1 MKALLVLCA
10 LAGLAHADNV
20 AVGVFAPTAPFTSTA
35 ARVDLASKL
44 GEHLGKSLGGSG
56 SGRAFVRAGDF
67 ASAVKKG
74 DVTVALVD
82 ATYLAAAG
90 GNYTI
95 LATAIRNNETTQ
107 TWQLLARG
115 ATKLADLKGKHLL
128 VPSTGGR
135 ETDFVLNVLLGGEVP
150 KDFFGKVEPAPD
162 TASTLAA
169 LGLGKA
175 DAAVVPSGVELPAGT
190 TKLLT
195 LTTLSAPVLVAY
207 GTMTAAQHAALA
219 AAAATF
225 KSDGAIAGFRADG
238 DDGVRGIQRRFSVA
252 VKRGPLVVPAVRLL
266 VGDLV
271 EGRTFAIERTPA
283 TNFVAK

>member
-1 MKALLVLCA
+1 MRALLILCA
-10 LAGLAHADNV
+10 LAGIARADNV
-20 AVGVFAPTAPFTSTA
+20 AVGLFVPTAPFTSTA

-44 GEHLGKSLGGSG
+44 GDHLGKGVGGNG
-56 SGRAFVRAGDF
+56 SGRAFARASDF

-90 GNYTI
+90 GNYAI
-95 LATAIRNNETTQ
+95 VATAVRAGETSQ
-107 TWQLLARG
+107 SWQLVARS
-115 ATKLADLKGKHLL
+115 ATKIGDLRGKHLL

-135 ETDFVLNVLLGGEVP
+135 ETDFVLNVLLGGEVTR
-150 KDFFGKVEPAPD
+150 DFFGKIEAAPD
-162 TASTLAA
+162 TSSTLAA

-175 DAAVVPSGVELPAGT
+175 DAAVVPSGVDLPAGT

-207 GTMTAAQHAALA
+207 GSTTPAQRAALA
-219 AAAATF
+219 AAASTF
-225 KSDGAIAGFRADG
+225 KSDGAITGFRVDG
-238 DDGVRGIQRRFSVA
+238 DDGVRGIQRRFSVP

-271 EGRTFAIERTPA
+271 EGRTFAIERAPA
-283 TNFVAK
+283 TSFVAK